1 MNIRTLIANAI
12 HASRAEFE
20 TILVRR
26 IADLMG
32 DPPVTAKAK
41 AEKRA
46 ATTKPKANAKP
57 AVKGAKAASTKRGP
71 AGPVDDVLLRVLS
84 KGDAMGKSAIMKG
97 GGYSAKDDTRVGLG
111 LVRLRTAG
119 KIAMSGTRRGATY
132 QIQAAA

>member
-26 IADLMG
+26 VADLMG
-32 DPPVTAKAK
+32 DPPAAKAK
-41 AEKRA
+41 SGKSTA
-46 ATTKPKANAKP
+46 AKPKTKAA
-57 AVKGAKAASTKRGP
+57 AKAAKATSTKRGP

-111 LVRLRTAG
+111 LVRLRAAG